1 MIFVT
6 VGTQKFQMD
15 RLIKGV
21 DEIARSGIVDE
32 EFFIQSGHSTYTPT
46 HCRHIPFMVKEELDQ
61 KVNQCSLLICH
72 AGVGSILMGLK
83 KNIKVIV
90 VPRMEKYGEHVD
102 DHQIEIAESFA
113 KAGYIKMVKDVEELA
128 TEISRSNNW
137 VPVRFESNKDRFSQM
152 VLNIVME

>member
-32 EFFIQSGHSTYTPT
+32 EIFIQSGYSTYVPN
-46 HCRHIPFMVKEELDQ
+46 HCDHLPFMAKEELDQ
-61 KVNQCSLLICH
+61 KVDQCSLLVCH

-90 VPRMEKYGEHVD
+90 VPRMKKYGEHVD
-102 DHQIEIAESFA
+102 DHQIEIAESFS
-113 KAGYIKMVKDVEELA
+113 KAGYIRMVKDVEELA
-128 TEISRSNNW
+128 SEINRSRDW
-137 VPVRFESNKDRFSQM
+137 IPAQFESNKDRFSRM
-152 VLNIVME
+152 VLEIVLE